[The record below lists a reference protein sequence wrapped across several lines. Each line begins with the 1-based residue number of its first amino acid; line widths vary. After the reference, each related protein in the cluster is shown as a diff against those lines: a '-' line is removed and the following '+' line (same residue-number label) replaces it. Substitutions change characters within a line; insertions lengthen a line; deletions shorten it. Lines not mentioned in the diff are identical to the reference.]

1 MKRWIL
7 IMGAV
12 LLLGLGALGAG
23 CGLSG
28 GSDAI
33 SLEEYFQKIDE
44 VQENNDAT
52 FATQEAEAGEPSA
65 DATGE
70 ELAQFLRD
78 SVTSSAATLRASGAA
93 ADDIEPPDEVADA
106 HADVVAA
113 INDAADAL
121 DVIADSLP
129 DTLTLAG
136 LEDPEAPFF
145 ASEELNAA
153 FDSLAT
159 ACNTLED
166 IAAANDITVDLACD
180 EV

>member
-1 MKRWIL
+1 MKRWIW

-12 LLLGLGALGAG
+12 LLLGALGAG

-28 GSDAI
+28 GSGTI
-33 SLEEYFQKIDE
+33 SLDEYFQKIDE

-52 FATQEAEAGEPSA
+52 FATQEASMVEPSA

-70 ELAQFLRD
+70 ERADFLRD
-78 SVTSSAATLRASGAA
+78 SVTSSAEVLRDSGAA
-93 ADDIEPPDEVADA
+93 ADDIEQPDEVADA
-106 HADVVAA
+106 HADIVAA

-121 DVIADSLP
+121 DGIADSLP
-129 DTLTLAG
+129 NTLTLA
-136 LEDPEAPFF
+136 EFENPDATFF
-145 ASEELNAA
+145 DSEELTAA

-180 EV
+180 EE